1 MEIGEPERH
10 RRDSGA
16 ATRLPA
22 GGEHD
27 RSPASRAP
35 SRRVPPQQ
43 VPQQQVPQQPPPSRS
58 LPPPQRSRWQQQPP
72 LPQPPPRTPPPQP
85 PRQQQPLPRSS
96 QPPLPRPSQQQPP
109 RPPLFQ
115 PPLPQPPQP
124 RPAQPPAPQPPAPQ
138 PPSRPSRQPA
148 SPVRRAGHP
157 SPPAPRAHDPFTDS
171 DAVGLRKFNIG
182 LVPASATPPGTWKRA
197 AWFAVLSSAGV
208 LVGLALAA
216 SKLVGTGEP
225 AERVGLPGYPTG
237 VPLLPG
243 FATETPPPRA
253 TPAPH
258 TPGTPAPNTRV
269 PERVDEPEEL
279 RAPEAERRAAGGE
292 SPEEP
297 AGPAT
302 AGPATTGPAARTGLP
317 EVTTVPRGDGPP
329 LVDGAAIATR
339 TEKFYEAAVLDSGT
353 AMAMVSDSF
362 RPGAEELLAQQFA
375 DVSLIEVTAIQVDP
389 TKGVT
394 LSTLQVTRKDGA
406 KVTEERQLEFTTTGE
421 PLINAE
427 RPAETVQRSFANVKR
442 YVIP

>member
-1 MEIGEPERH
+1 
-10 RRDSGA
+10 
-16 ATRLPA
+16 
-22 GGEHD
+22 
-27 RSPASRAP
+27 
-35 SRRVPPQQ
+35 
-43 VPQQQVPQQPPPSRS
+43 
-58 LPPPQRSRWQQQPP
+58 
-72 LPQPPPRTPPPQP
+72 
-85 PRQQQPLPRSS
+85 
-96 QPPLPRPSQQQPP
+96 
-109 RPPLFQ
+109 
-115 PPLPQPPQP
+115 
-124 RPAQPPAPQPPAPQ
+124 
-138 PPSRPSRQPA
+138 
-148 SPVRRAGHP
+148 
-157 SPPAPRAHDPFTDS
+157 
-171 DAVGLRKFNIG
+171 LRKFNIG

-216 SKLVGTGEP
+216 SKLVGAGEP

-253 TPAPH
+253 TPAPS
-258 TPGTPAPNTRV
+258 TPGTRAPTAHV
-269 PERVDEPEEL
+269 PEGVGERVDEAEEL
-279 RAPEAERRAAGGE
+279 RAPEAERRAAGGK

-302 AGPATTGPAARTGLP
+302 TGPATTGPAARTGSP

-329 LVDGAAIATR
+329 LVDGVAIAAR
-339 TEKFYEAAVLDSGT
+339 TEKFYEEAVRDSGT

-362 RPGAEELLAQQFA
+362 RSDAEELLAQQFA

-394 LSTLQVTRKDGA
+394 LSTLEVTRKDGA

-427 RPAETVQRSFANVKR
+427 RPAGTVQRSFANVKR
-442 YVIP
+442 YAIQ